1 MVGRLLVATSQ
12 LTDPNFAK
20 TVILLLSHDDD
31 GALGV
36 VLDQP
41 TEVRVADVLPA
52 WGEVLTEP
60 DVLFHGG
67 PVGADS
73 ALGLV
78 SLHVDEEPPGV
89 RRVTEELGLVDLDA
103 PVEVVEPGV
112 SQMRVFAGYAGWG
125 KGQLEEEIDEGA
137 WFLLDMCDGDVF
149 GRGDQDLWRVVLRR
163 QNSDLSLLSTM
174 PEDPT
179 AN

>member
-1 MVGRLLVATSQ
+1 RRGGCDVAGRSVAATSARYGATVNAESMVGRLLVATSQ

-73 ALGLV
+73 A
-78 SLHVDEEPPGV
+78 
-89 RRVTEELGLVDLDA
+89 
-103 PVEVVEPGV
+103 
-112 SQMRVFAGYAGWG
+112 
-125 KGQLEEEIDEGA
+125 
-137 WFLLDMCDGDVF
+137 
-149 GRGDQDLWRVVLRR
+149 
-163 QNSDLSLLSTM
+163 
-174 PEDPT
+174 
-179 AN
+179 

>member
-1 MVGRLLVATSQ
+1 MVGRLLVASP
-12 LTDPNFAK
+12 LLSDPNFAR

-41 TEVRVADVLPA
+41 TEVPVADVLPG
-52 WGEVLTEP
+52 WGGVLTDP

-67 PVGADS
+67 PVGPDS

-78 SLHVDEEPPGV
+78 SLWVDEEPPGV
-89 RRVTEELGLVDLDA
+89 RRVTAELGLVDLDA
-103 PVEVVEPGV
+103 PVEVVQPGV
-112 SQMRVFAGYAGWG
+112 SNMRVFAGYAGWG
-125 KGQLEEEIDEGA
+125 NGQLEAEIDEGA
-137 WFLLDMCDGDVF
+137 WFVLDMRDGDVF
-149 GRGDQDLWRVVLRR
+149 GRGDEDLWRAVLRR
-163 QNSDLSLLSTM
+163 QNSELALLSTM

-179 AN
+179 TN

>member
-1 MVGRLLVATSQ
+1 MVGRLLVATSR

-52 WGEVLTEP
+52 WGEVLTKP

-112 SQMRVFAGYAGWG
+112 SNMRVFAGYAGWG
-125 KGQLEEEIDEGA
+125 TGQLEAEIDEGA
-137 WFLLDMCDGDVF
+137 WFVLDVRDGDVF
-149 GRGDQDLWRVVLRR
+149 GRGDEDLWRTVLRR
-163 QNSDLSLLSTM
+163 QNSDVSLLSTM

-179 AN
+179 VN